1 MRIDNLREFSIYSAI
16 GIVTLMPLL
25 VLPAMVGVLVDEASL
40 TESLA
45 GWVASVNFIGA
56 AVISLILAFRMHH
69 IDLRKTATIAMAF
82 AAVGDAVSAYAA
94 SPTSGFLVIRFC
106 AGLATG
112 AAYVAV
118 VSSFPRFDNYERGY
132 GVFITL
138 QFIVS
143 GLGLYLLPVF
153 SESLG
158 VTGMYL
164 LFAGF
169 DLLALLLA
177 RHLPGRASVD
187 GTDTEQP
194 SELSVL
200 FAGATILAMLGFG
213 VFEAAN
219 TAQFTY
225 IERAGVSFDLSAQQI
240 GIALLV
246 ASLIGIPGAFTIV
259 VVGQRFGTIGPLT
272 FGMGIA
278 IVGLLI
284 LVAADTFGWYLVAG
298 CFLGFSWAFCL
309 PYIQTLLA
317 VLDPNGSAIAAGASS
332 ATIGGAVGPGLAAVV
347 VGAGDYDRV
356 FQMAIVLFLIALTG
370 MAVSEAKRER
380 A

>member
-69 IDLRKTATIAMAF
+69 IDLRKTATIALAF
-82 AAVGDAVSAYAA
+82 AAVADAVSAYAA

-106 AGLATG
+106 GGLATG

-118 VSSFPRFDNYERGY
+118 VSSFARFDNFERGY

-164 LFAGF
+164 LFAGS
-169 DLLALLLA
+169 DLLALLLV
-177 RHLPGRASVD
+177 RHLPGRAD
-187 GTDTEQP
+187 IDDTDTEQS

-213 VFEAAN
+213 LFEAAN

-246 ASLIGIPGAFTIV
+246 ASLIGIPGAFAIV

-284 LVAADTFGWYLVAG
+284 LVVADTFGWYLVAG

-317 VLDPNGSAIAAGASS
+317 VLDPNGSAIAAGAST
-332 ATIGGAVGPGLAAVV
+332 ATIGGAAGPGLAAVV

-356 FQMAIVLFLIALTG
+356 FQMAIALFLVSLTG
-370 MAVSEAKRER
+370 MAISEWKRER